1 MTGAQPTIVHGC
13 CPLDCQDSCAWTA
26 HVQDGRVLR
35 VEGRK
40 DHPFTRGALC
50 AKVHDYP
57 LRVDTADRLL
67 RPLRRVGKK
76 GSGAF
81 EPVGGDAALE
91 LVAKQLLEIVGRFGG
106 GQSFRNLVHSAGTCH
121 SD

>member
-1 MTGAQPTIVHGC
+1 M
-13 CPLDCQDSCAWTA
+13 
-26 HVQDGRVLR
+26 LR

-57 LRVDTADRLL
+57 LRVDTPDRLL
-67 RPLRRVGKK
+67 QPLRRVGKK

-81 EPVGGDAALE
+81 EPVGWDAALE
-91 LVAKQLLEIVGRFGG
+91 LVAKQLLDIVGRFGG
-106 GQSFRNLVHSAGTCH
+106 EALLPLNYLGSMGVVQTRIIAP
-121 SD
+121 